1 MNIFNELKSESL
13 IPAVVILAFLM
24 VVGFVGN
31 LHVLFVYAFRV
42 KPTNHR
48 IYIIFLSIQDITA
61 CTILIPLRIYIYNN
75 LWTHSNVF
83 TCKFGSFMMCLI
95 LTGSA
100 FTLILVAIDRYRKI
114 CNPHGW
120 QIKRPI
126 AKLLCFVVTLCACFC
141 SWPTAALDG
150 EGIVSIDEENKQD
163 KVGRQTKLDN
173 KNLTKC
179 STGQVVTQTSN
190 ESQQKQKRTRRITLA
205 FTLITVFY
213 FISYIPF
220 ISLDIFLLH
229 GLFTS
234 TSPTIDV
241 FIAIHIVSSC
251 VFINSTVNCF
261 IYSCFDG
268 RFREEIVMLYKK
280 LCCRHQETV

>member
-1 MNIFNELKSESL
+1 VKNISVNNKTISMCSTVDGYLKYQL
-13 IPAVVILAFLM
+13 
-24 VVGFVGN
+24 
-31 LHVLFVYAFRV
+31 Y
-42 KPTNHR
+42 HR
-48 IYIIFLSIQDITA
+48 IFMAVIF
-61 CTILIPLRIYIYNN
+61 
-75 LWTHSNVF
+75 
-83 TCKFGSFMMCLI
+83 FGSFC
-95 LTGSA
+95 
-100 FTLILVAIDRYRKI
+100 ILVVLYVCILKSTSTYHVKEKVNETKQ
-114 CNPHGW
+114 CGSS
-120 QIKRPI
+120 
-126 AKLLCFVVTLCACFC
+126 CYVVNSSKENLI
-141 SWPTAALDG
+141 PDG

-234 TSPTIDV
+234 TSPSIDV

-268 RFREEIVMLYKK
+268 RFREEIGMLYKK